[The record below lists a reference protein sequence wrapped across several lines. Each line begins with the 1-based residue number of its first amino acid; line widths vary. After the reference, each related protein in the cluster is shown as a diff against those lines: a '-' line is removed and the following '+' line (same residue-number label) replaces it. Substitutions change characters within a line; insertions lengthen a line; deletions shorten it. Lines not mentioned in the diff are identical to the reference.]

1 MAVSKRGVITQK
13 EKSSDK
19 TNLLRNIWNTGFEPM
34 TSRSQTERSTKL
46 N

>member
-1 MAVSKRGVITQK
+1 MAVSKHRFITQK
-13 EKSSDK
+13 EKGSDK
-19 TNLLRNIWNTGFEPM
+19 TNFLRNIRNIGFEPM